1 MPVTPLF
8 ITLISCCSVMWVTKP
23 FGRNASCRFIVTGGT
38 IMTMTEMV
46 KNAIGGTGG
55 CGICLPIEEQVIL
68 KNG

>member
-1 MPVTPLF
+1 
-8 ITLISCCSVMWVTKP
+8 
-23 FGRNASCRFIVTGGT
+23 
-38 IMTMTEMV
+38 MTMTEMV